1 MAHIRLDQKT
11 IFATYLDTE
20 NKIVGP
26 TILISTL
33 MERFEK
39 YNPIYATAGKE
50 VAPSTGTIHYHAVII
65 CELNVRTKNGDELL
79 KVEGILPHLER
90 IRYGIRKIAE
100 YCQKDGNFAEGG
112 KKPWKELESKKEKN
126 QRLLQ
131 GDLEQLYL
139 NGDIGPVE
147 IIRAEKIRAIFAKNS
162 KPDKYRK
169 RIVMWFKGETG
180 EGKTRTAVEI
190 AEKFY
195 NGDYWISNDSL
206 RWFDG
211 YHGQKLAIIDDFRKA
226 MLTDWSFLL
235 RLLDGY
241 NLIVQTKG
249 GFTKWNPETIIITSP
264 ATPEEAF
271 SWTNNEGETKQWD
284 KANQLQRRLTHNDV
298 DQIYNFPLWDE
309 DKLKLENVFRKEFG
323 MDLLAGENTVNED
336 WSVIEPEGFITPG

>member
-1 MAHIRLDQKT
+1 MSLRLHHKN
-11 IFATYLDTE
+11 IYATYLDSEE
-20 NKIVGP
+20 NIFGP
-26 TILISTL
+26 LILITTL
-33 MERFEK
+33 CERLDK
-39 YNPIYATAGKE
+39 YGIRYGITGKE
-50 VAPSTGTIHYHAVII
+50 VAPTTGTVHYHVVVMCNKTVSIRNA
-65 CELNVRTKNGDELL
+65 NQLL
-79 KVEGILPHLER
+79 EIEGILPHLE
-90 IRYGIRKIAE
+90 KINNNVIKVIE
-100 YCQKDGNFAEGG
+100 YIKKDGNFNEVNKENEPKRKMESKTKAELMLHGKWKNYSQKEKYEPKILGG
-112 KKPWKELESKKEKN
+112 KK
-126 QRLLQ
+126 
-131 GDLEQLYL
+131 LEQYSLKTANL
-139 NGDIGPVE
+139 TST
-147 IIRAEKIRAIFAKNS
+147 EKEF
-162 KPDKYRK
+162 
-169 RIVMWFKGETG
+169 VMWFKGETG

-323 MDLLAGENTVNED
+323 MDLLAEENMMPED
-336 WSVIEPEGFITPG
+336 WSIIEPEGFITPG